1 MIASPRP
8 RPRGPLRGGGARVR
22 ARVRSRCCSL
32 RTLSPRRPP
41 EGAVGQSRVPGPRG
55 AGTGFG
61 WQRLQKFLGPRAF
74 KVGAGTSQQRLPLVG
89 EAMPSGCTARFGAWG
104 PRWKVQSDPAP
115 RPLSGCRAGFA
126 CFRLCGRSCVGSANA
141 GTGPLLSSYLAGDFR
156 GSVADASPP
165 CCGAEGGPL
174 LGFTPPLPLD
184 GALYCQ
190 QGLACSWHH
199 PWFGA
204 VRGRIRS
211 GEPGPESLPPSLFS
225 LRCPSSPHRYR
236 GWPGAAV
243 SRGSVGRRA
252 FFPLEGPPA
261 RSTTPPPYRYR
272 GWPGAAVS
280 RGSVGRRA
288 FFPAR
293 GPVGSRWRPCG
304 L

>member
-1 MIASPRP
+1 VLGSGRGSALGAVLSGLSLLAVPRRGRLGRVGSHAPGGWDRLRLAASPKVP
-8 RPRGPLRGGGARVR
+8 RSTRLRSWGGYKPTAAPFSRGGNAIWMH
-22 ARVRSRCCSL
+22 
-32 RTLSPRRPP
+32 RPLWGVGTSV
-41 EGAVGQSRVPGPRG
+41 EGAIGPGAAAPLGVLRRVC
-55 AGTGFG
+55 
-61 WQRLQKFLGPRAF
+61 L
-74 KVGAGTSQQRLPLVG
+74 LPTLWL
-89 EAMPSGCTARFGAWG
+89 P
-104 PRWKVQSDPAP
+104 
-115 RPLSGCRAGFA
+115 
-126 CFRLCGRSCVGSANA
+126 CVGSANA

-236 GWPGAAV
+236 G
-243 SRGSVGRRA
+243 
-252 FFPLEGPPA
+252 
-261 RSTTPPPYRYR
+261 
-272 GWPGAAVS
+272 
-280 RGSVGRRA
+280 
-288 FFPAR
+288 
-293 GPVGSRWRPCG
+293 
-304 L
+304 